1 MQDNRYGKHMNWD
14 HKKCH
19 CGSWHDKWQ
28 QEHEKLEC
36 KCECKRKHDKCK
48 WEHEHDKCKCEREH
62 EMKHEKCHCHEEK
75 SEHHHCKGCACDFL
89 RHLDPGT
96 HVDIFLTGGGRF
108 LGLIFLSFNPKNCCA
123 YFLEDLGKG
132 HTTVT
137 IDCQKVDAIR
147 KAAAY

>member
-1 MQDNRYGKHMNWD
+1 MQDNRFGKHMNWD

-19 CGSWHDKWQ
+19 CENWHDKWK

-36 KCECKRKHDKCK
+36 KCECKRKHDKCQ
-48 WEHEHDKCKCEREH
+48 CEREH

-75 SEHHHCKGCACDFL
+75 REHHDCKGCACDFL

-108 LGLIFLSFNPKNCCA
+108 LGLIFLFFNPKTCCA

-132 HTTVT
+132 HTTIT

>member
-1 MQDNRYGKHMNWD
+1 MQDNRFGKHMNWD

-19 CGSWHDKWQ
+19 CENWHDKWKR
-28 QEHEKLEC
+28 EHEKLEC
-36 KCECKRKHDKCK
+36 KCKC
-48 WEHEHDKCKCEREH
+48 ECKCEREH

-75 SEHHHCKGCACDFL
+75 REHHHCKGCACDFL

-108 LGLIFLSFNPKNCCA
+108 LGLIFLFFNPKTCCA

-132 HTTVT
+132 HTTLT